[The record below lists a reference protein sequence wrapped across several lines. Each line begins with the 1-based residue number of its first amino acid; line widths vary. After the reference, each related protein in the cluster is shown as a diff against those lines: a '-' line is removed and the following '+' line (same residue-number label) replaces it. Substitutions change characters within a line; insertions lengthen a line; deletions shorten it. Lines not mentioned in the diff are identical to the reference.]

1 MKTKIR
7 EELME
12 EMRKETD
19 LMRLEMRKENDR
31 MRQEFL
37 SQQVCAE
44 PIEPLVNPTPKSTKG
59 SCAAPPTGDDINGQ
73 TEDCELLVVGDKLPR
88 VVALGKVYKNA
99 PTLHNVPLSPDVVKV
114 TIEKV

>member
-19 LMRLEMRKENDR
+19 RMRLEMRKENDR

-37 SQQVCAE
+37 LQQLCAE
-44 PIEPLVNPTPKSTKG
+44 LIQPLVSPTPKSTKG
-59 SCAAPPTGDDINGQ
+59 SCATPTTSEEDIIGRTKQ
-73 TEDCELLVVGDKLPR
+73 CELLVTGDKLP
-88 VVALGKVYKNA
+88 
-99 PTLHNVPLSPDVVKV
+99 
-114 TIEKV
+114 